1 VNRMWQW
8 AGPAATLGIELAA
21 LLVATILF
29 GIFLVAVG
37 AAPLAVFGDMY
48 TGAFGSAFATQ
59 DSLARAAPLM
69 LTALCTAMPA
79 RLGMV
84 VIGNEGALLLGGLAA
99 AATAM
104 GLPSGTPAGV
114 SLPLLLLAGACAG
127 GAWIALTGLLR
138 ERRGVNETISSLL
151 LFYIGLAIFLY
162 LVEGPLRDPSSLNK
176 PSTYPVGDANMLGD
190 VPGMDVHLGLLFGL
204 IACVVS
210 YVLMEHTT
218 FGFAA
223 RVTGGNLRAARV
235 MGLPVTRLVLI
246 TCALA
251 GAAAGLAGAVEIT
264 AIHGSANATLY
275 AGLGFAGILVSFVA
289 RHHGLAIIPVAIL
302 MGGIEASGGILQRRH
317 DLPDAAVDV
326 FKGILFLVI
335 LASETYVGR
344 AEEWVQ
350 RMAAR
355 AQGEAAAALRRE
367 VPASKPVEEK
377 SEAST

>member
-1 VNRMWQW
+1 MWQW

-29 GIFLVAVG
+29 GVFLMAVG

-69 LTALCTAMPA
+69 LTALCTALPA

-104 GLPSGTPAGV
+104 GLPAGTPAEV

-127 GAWIALTGLLR
+127 GVWIALTGLLR

-335 LASETYVGR
+335 LASETYVGK

-355 AQGEAAAALRRE
+355 AQSDAAAALRAE
-367 VPASKPVEEK
+367 LPAAKPVEEK

>member
-1 VNRMWQW
+1 VNRLWQW
-8 AGPAATLGIELAA
+8 AAPAATLGIELAA

-29 GIFLVAVG
+29 GIFLMVVG
-37 AAPLAVFGDMY
+37 AAPGAVFGDMY
-48 TGAFGSAFATQ
+48 TGAFGSAFAAQ
-59 DSLARAAPLM
+59 DSLTRAAPLM
-69 LTALCTAMPA
+69 LTALCTALPA

-99 AATAM
+99 AAAAM
-104 GLPSGTPAGV
+104 AMPESVSPGI
-114 SLPLLLLAGACAG
+114 SLPVLLLSGAIAG
-127 GAWIALTGLLR
+127 GLWIAFSGFLR

-176 PSTYPVGDANMLGD
+176 PSTFPVGEPNMLGN
-190 VPGMDVHLGLLFGL
+190 VPGMSVHLGLMFGL
-204 IACVVS
+204 IACVVA
-210 YVLMEHTT
+210 YVLMEHST

-235 MGLPVTRLVLI
+235 MGLPVTRLVLV
-246 TCALA
+246 TCALGGA
-251 GAAAGLAGAVEIT
+251 GAGLAGAVEVT

-289 RHHGLAIIPVAIL
+289 RHHALAIIPVAIL

-335 LASETYVGR
+335 LASETYVGK
-344 AEEWVQ
+344 AVEAVQ
-350 RMAAR
+350 RGAAKHANESAAR
-355 AQGEAAAALRRE
+355 AATATPAAID
-367 VPASKPVEEK
+367 EK